1 MLELAE
7 KLTGERIYLQRHPK
21 TIAHAE
27 KIMALVKASLPEI
40 SPWLGWAT
48 DKYAVEDM
56 YEYLVF
62 ADSLWQRGEGYIYG
76 IYLQDNTL
84 IGNISIQNVDYK
96 NRKAEIGY
104 WMATQYAG
112 NGYMQE
118 AVKTLE
124 KVVFAAGMHRLTIR
138 ADVLNGKSCNVALK
152 CGYQF
157 EGTLHGQLYAAAED
171 RYRDMNIF
179 AKVAGK

>member
-7 KLTGERIYLQRHPK
+7 KIIGERIYLQHHPK

-27 KIMALVKASLPEI
+27 EMMSLIKASLPEI
-40 SPWLGWAT
+40 GPWLAWAT
-48 DKYAVEDM
+48 EKYTLEDA
-56 YEYLVF
+56 YEYLIL
-62 ADSLWQRGEGYIYG
+62 ADSLRERGEGYIYG
-76 IYLQDNTL
+76 IYLQDNTF
-84 IGNISIQNVDYK
+84 IGNISVQGVDYK

-104 WMATQYAG
+104 WIATPYAG

-118 AVKTLE
+118 AVKLLE
-124 KVVFAAGMHRLTIR
+124 KAVFSAGMHRLMIR

-157 EGTLHGQLYAAAED
+157 EGTLRGLMYAAAEN
-171 RYRDMNIF
+171 RYRDINIF
-179 AKVAGK
+179 AKVTGK